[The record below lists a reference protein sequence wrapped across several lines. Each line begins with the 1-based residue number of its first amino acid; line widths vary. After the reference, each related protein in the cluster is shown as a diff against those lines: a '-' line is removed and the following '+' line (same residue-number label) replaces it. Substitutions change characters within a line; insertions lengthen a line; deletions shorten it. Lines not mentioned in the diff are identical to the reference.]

1 MPDVPIKFEPDPE
14 WPHFKVWERIDD
26 VIYSIPTHFETELLI
41 KGINK
46 SIDILIRAAS
56 KNHLI
61 KPQQIRVEILA
72 GLPEREFSIHS

>member
-26 VIYSIPTHFETELLI
+26 VIYSIPAHFETELLI
-41 KGINK
+41 
-46 SIDILIRAAS
+46 IRAAS